1 MKTTTQPHNHKSILL
16 LFSLFILAC
25 VSMNAKA
32 QYYQHTYD
40 SPLVNCN
47 GSNVHVHVTCND
59 GLVNRTTTSGTTLI
73 GSANSLCFQKVN
85 MVRAFNNGNMK
96 FHYGFE
102 LSDNIGSPKHWAV
115 GNSIA
120 ELSNGSGYAITG
132 YVQNNPTTGSTV
144 PGGSDILFMLI
155 DTLGTPTLI
164 KRYDLGNFDEGLQI
178 IESQI
183 TPGEFY
189 ICGYRKITNF
199 NPNSYAVVMK
209 LDAAGNILW
218 EKNYDFS
225 LGLFNTYLNRA
236 HSITESVATNELWI
250 VGRTRHYLGGLAPYK
265 GLMFSVDPA
274 TGALN
279 PLRRWFMGYNAYS
292 QWFNTVKTLA
302 NGEILVGG
310 TFMPATPQNLNY
322 DFLLFKY
329 DPTLNNIVWQY
340 TYPVPGTVAIPYPN
354 DECFEVVERLN
365 PNQLNTPEYYAV
377 GKTDGGQN
385 GGNDMIVLKVDNM
398 GIPKGNAPA
407 PAQWFHYG
415 TTQLQNGISLDLINN
430 NAAGDGITAFGTY
443 QTPTNYITMYAVKA
457 YFNGAS
463 PCNTQTVNS
472 TYQNVA
478 QPIDQIS
485 DNVTS
490 TGPDY
495 SPVYTTTS
503 YTELNLCYAPTV
515 GWGNNNKKENVGINE
530 VNTETSFSLYPN
542 PIVDGNFTL
551 EYYSKQEGAI
561 QITLLD
567 ALGRLAYSIRQQV
580 SYNKNVLNIE
590 LPNSLTKGLYF
601 VTIKQGEVN
610 ESIKIAIQ

>member
-1 MKTTTQPHNHKSILL
+1 MKTTTQPHNHKSIFLL
-16 LFSLFILAC
+16 LNLFILTC

-40 SPLVNCN
+40 APPVICN
-47 GSNVHVHVTCND
+47 GINGDVHVFCND

-73 GSANSLCFQKVN
+73 GNSNNLCFTKVN
-85 MVRAFNNGNMK
+85 MARAFNNGNMK
-96 FHYGFE
+96 FHFGFE
-102 LSDNIGSPKHWAV
+102 LSDNVGTPTFRAN

-120 ELSNGSGYAITG
+120 ELSDGSGYAITG
-132 YVQNNPTTGSTV
+132 YVQNNTYTGSTV
-144 PGGSDILFMLI
+144 PGGSDVLFMLI

-189 ICGYRKITNF
+189 ICGYRKFPPTNY
-199 NPNSYAVVMK
+199 SHAIVMK
-209 LDAAGNILW
+209 LDGAGNILW
-218 EKNYDFS
+218 EKDYD
-225 LGLFNTYLNRA
+225 LFPITQNSYANRA

-250 VGRTRHYLGGLAPYK
+250 VGQTREIACCNRPYK
-265 GLMFSVDPA
+265 GLMFSADPA

-310 TFMPATPQNLNY
+310 TIIPATPQNPNY

-340 TYPVPGTVAIPYPN
+340 TYPVPGTVAQPYPN

-365 PNQLNTPEYYAV
+365 PNQLNIPEYYAI

-385 GGNDMIVLKVDNM
+385 GFFDMVVLKVDNM

-407 PAQWFHYG
+407 PAKCFHYG
-415 TTQLQNGISLDLINN
+415 TTKVQNGYAIDLINN

-443 QTPTNYITMYAVKA
+443 QDPTNFITMYAVKA

-463 PCNTQTVNS
+463 PCNTQIVNS
-472 TYQNVA
+472 TYQNTA

-485 DNVTS
+485 DFVTS
-490 TGPDY
+490 TGTDY
-495 SPVYTTTS
+495 SLVSITTS
-503 YTELNLCYAPTV
+503 YTELNLCLAPTV
-515 GWGNNNKKENVGINE
+515 GWGNNNKKENVNVNE
-530 VNTETSFSLYPN
+530 ENTANSFSLYPN

-551 EYYSKQEGAI
+551 EYYSKQEGAME
-561 QITLLD
+561 ITLFD
-567 ALGRLAYSIRQQV
+567 ALGRLAYTSQQRV
-580 SYNKNVLNIE
+580 SYNKNILNIE